1 MTANPGMFFY
11 GRSDI
16 VAALTQHLDAVRAQ
30 GQGRIV
36 AMRGRRQVGKSTA
49 VDTFVRGTDVPY
61 VFAAGTLG
69 APTRTQVADATE
81 ALTSSTRPLPGTE
94 VTQGLSLQTW
104 RDWFR
109 AIEVA
114 ARQGPAVVVLDE
126 FPWAVAADPSLEGT
140 LQNVWDQTLEHLPVL
155 VVLVGSDVA
164 MMDRLSEYGRA
175 LYGRVRPLVVDPLNP
190 AEIAQALP
198 DATPTEIFDAYLVTG
213 GYPRLVTDLAR
224 SDGGVSQYVA
234 DSFADLYSPLVSTAR
249 FTLDAEF
256 PDSPAAARVL
266 STIGANETTAPRF
279 NDLIPAGLED
289 AEVTRYQTAA
299 TRALRVLTD
308 DKRLVT
314 TEKPV
319 WAPEKGRL
327 RRYRV
332 TDPYLRFWFRYVDP
346 SLELIS
352 RGRADHAFER
362 FERDWSSWRGR
373 SIEPVVRESLAR
385 LASDDPRL
393 QSVEDVGAWWTRD
406 GQTEVDV
413 AAVSRERTVLLGTIK
428 WRPDGEISRREV
440 EHLRAAAGK
449 VPRSAD
455 ALLAAISPDGGPVE
469 GADLT
474 YGAADLL
481 AGWQA

>member
-1 MTANPGMFFY
+1 MTARSVAPFY

-16 VAALTQHLDAVRAQ
+16 VATLTKHLDAVQ
-30 GQGRIV
+30 THGQGRIV
-36 AMRGRRQVGKSTA
+36 AVRGRRQVGKSTA
-49 VDTFVRGTDVPY
+49 IDTFVRGTAVPY

-69 APTRTQVADATE
+69 APTRTQVAEATE

-94 VTQGLSLQTW
+94 MVGGLPLRTW

-109 AIEVA
+109 AVEAA
-114 ARQGPAVVVLDE
+114 ARQGPTVVVLDE

-140 LQNVWDQTLEHLPVL
+140 LQNLWDQTLEELPVL
-155 VVLVGSDVA
+155 LILVGSDVA

-175 LYGRVRPLVVDPLNP
+175 LFGRVRPLVVDPLNP

-198 DATPTEIFDAYLVTG
+198 DATPTEVFDAYLVTG

-224 SDGGVSQYVA
+224 SGGNVPRYVA

-266 STIGANETTAPRF
+266 AAIGADETTTPRF

-289 AEVTRYQTAA
+289 SEVTRYQTST

-314 TEKPV
+314 KEVPA
-319 WAPEKGRL
+319 WSPEKGRL

-332 TDPYLRFWFRYVDP
+332 TDPYLRFWFRYVER

-352 RGRADHAFER
+352 RGRADHAFGR

-373 SIEPVVRESLAR
+373 SIEPVVRESFAR
-385 LASDDPRL
+385 LAPDDARL
-393 QSVEDVGAWWTRD
+393 ERIESVSAWWTRD
-406 GQTEVDV
+406 GQTEVDLV
-413 AAVSRERTVLLGTIK
+413 GATRERTVVLGTIK
-428 WRPDGEISRREV
+428 WRPDGVISRREIT
-440 EHLRAAAGK
+440 HLRSAIGT
-449 VPRSAD
+449 VPRSSD
-455 ALLAAISPDGGPVE
+455 ALVAAVSPEGQPVD

-474 YGAADLL
+474 FGAADLL
-481 AGWQA
+481 GAWPV